1 MSTSTMHSKSFWILV
16 TVLLGLNVKL
26 AAVAQSPVADSGFVG
41 AAKCAS
47 CHSEIAAVQTK
58 SEHALTLRKVK
69 TIPELLQALP
79 LHFSDRANG
88 VEYRLELSA
97 KDESS
102 LDLLS
107 SKDRSTERLQLIW
120 ALGAGRKGITFVG
133 RTTAGEYGQ
142 GRVSWY
148 QRIKALNITT
158 GGEQTQVNNAHD
170 GVAQWLTEKERRD
183 CFGCHVTRQA
193 EALPEVIVKS
203 NPV

>member
-1 MSTSTMHSKSFWILV
+1 MRSKSFWILV
-16 TVLLGLNVKL
+16 TILLGLNVKL
-26 AAVAQSPVADSGFVG
+26 AAVAQSPAADSRFVG

-47 CHSEIAAVQTK
+47 CHSEIASVQMK

-102 LDLLS
+102 LDLWS

-120 ALGAGRKGITFVG
+120 AFGAGRKEITFVG

-148 QRIKALNITT
+148 Q
-158 GGEQTQVNNAHD
+158 
-170 GVAQWLTEKERRD
+170 KE
-183 CFGCHVTRQA
+183 
-193 EALPEVIVKS
+193 
-203 NPV
+203 